1 MMDSVAMAWPMDEL
15 RRVAQAY
22 PGGQPALALR
32 MCKRP
37 ASLRA
42 ELLPP
47 VGSTAKLGLLDAV
60 EIMALAQSAG
70 VPQAL
75 QPLDVIEAQFGR
87 MAVPLPSADTMPI
100 GGLPERVTR
109 MISEFA
115 DVLTEITSASS
126 DGRVTANELKKVRR
140 EVAEHIA
147 ALQATV
153 AYMQQLH
160 EGGKPAHERS
170 AKRGAR

>member
-1 MMDSVAMAWPMDEL
+1 MLTEPLACPLDEV
-15 RRVAQAY
+15 RRVAHAY
-22 PGGQPALALR
+22 PGSLQALALR
-32 MCKRP
+32 MSKR
-37 ASLRA
+37 AGSLRA

-47 VGSTAKLGLLDAV
+47 LGSTAKLGLLDAV
-60 EIMALAQSAG
+60 EIMALGQAVG

-87 MAVPLPSADTMPI
+87 MAVPLPSAETMPI
-100 GGLPERVTR
+100 GGLPERVTC

-126 DGRVTANELKKVRR
+126 DGRVTANELKRVRR

-170 AKRGAR
+170 TKRGAR